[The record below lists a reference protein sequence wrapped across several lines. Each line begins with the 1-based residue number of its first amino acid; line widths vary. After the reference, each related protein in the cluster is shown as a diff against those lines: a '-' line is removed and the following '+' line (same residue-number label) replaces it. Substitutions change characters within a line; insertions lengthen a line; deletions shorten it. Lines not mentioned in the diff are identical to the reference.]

1 MVGEVAG
8 DGAGMYIKLHM
19 STTGSS
25 ATHGFV
31 EVPELRDRVG
41 VFRDRTH
48 AGEVLAGML
57 ANALSP
63 AALVLAI
70 PAGGVPVGV
79 EVARRLNLKL
89 ELAVVSKILIPGTTE
104 AGYGAVAFDGT
115 VRLNE
120 PLVAAL
126 GLTEAAVEEGIA
138 ATRTRIA
145 RRVQLLR
152 HGRPFPDLRN
162 VAAVLVDDG
171 LASGFTMRVAVEA
184 LRAGGAAEVIIAVP
198 TGHLDAV
205 RRLSPLVETLYCA
218 NVRGERS
225 FAVADA
231 YRSWS
236 DVSEAEVQRI
246 LGARQPASTQP
257 SPARSR
263 AR

>member
-1 MVGEVAG
+1 MNA
-8 DGAGMYIKLHM
+8 
-19 STTGSS
+19 TGGSDPQRVVD
-25 ATHGFV
+25 A
-31 EVPELRDRVG
+31 PELRDRVG

-57 ANALSP
+57 AEALAP
-63 AALVLAI
+63 AGSLVLAI

-79 EVARRLNLKL
+79 EVARRLDLDL

-126 GLTEAAVEEGIA
+126 GLTEAAVEAGIA
-138 ATRTRIA
+138 ATRKRVA
-145 RRVQLLR
+145 RRVRNLR
-152 HGRPFPDLRN
+152 RGRPLPDLRD

-184 LRAGGAAEVIIAVP
+184 LRAGGAGKVIVAVP

-205 RRLSPLVETLYCA
+205 RRLSPLVDILCCA
-218 NVRGERS
+218 NVRAGRS

-246 LGARQPASTQP
+246 LDARPPRGGIKVEEPEDRPAG
-257 SPARSR
+257 PAGRR
-263 AR
+263 YT

>member
-1 MVGEVAG
+1 MQMSAP
-8 DGAGMYIKLHM
+8 GASALHR
-19 STTGSS
+19 
-25 ATHGFV
+25 FV
-31 EVPELRDRVG
+31 EVPELRDRIG

-57 ANALSP
+57 AEVLSP
-63 AALVLAI
+63 SSLVLAI

-79 EVARRLNLKL
+79 EVARRLGLEF

-126 GLTEAAVEEGIA
+126 GLTEASVEEGIA
-138 ATRTRIA
+138 ATRERVA
-145 RRVQLLR
+145 RRVQHLR

-162 VAAVLVDDG
+162 VAVVLVDDG

-184 LRAGGAAEVIIAVP
+184 LRAGGAGEVVVAVP

-205 RRLSPLVETLYCA
+205 RRLSPLVETLCCA
-218 NVRGERS
+218 NVRGGRS

-231 YRSWS
+231 YRSWR

-246 LGARQPASTQP
+246 LGARPPAGTQP
-257 SPARSR
+257 SQARPR

>member
-1 MVGEVAG
+1 MAG
-8 DGAGMYIKLHM
+8 L
-19 STTGSS
+19 
-25 ATHGFV
+25 
-31 EVPELRDRVG
+31 
-41 VFRDRTH
+41 
-48 AGEVLAGML
+48 LADV
-57 ANALSP
+57 LSP

-79 EVARRLNLKL
+79 EVARRLDLRL

-120 PLVAAL
+120 PLAA
-126 GLTEAAVEEGIA
+126 AAVEEGIA
-138 ATRTRIA
+138 ATRARVA
-145 RRVQLLR
+145 RRVQQLR

-162 VAAVLVDDG
+162 VPVVLVDDG

-184 LRAGGAAEVIIAVP
+184 LRAGGAGEVIVAVP

-205 RRLSPLVETLYCA
+205 RRLSPLVETLCCA
-218 NVRGERS
+218 NVRGGRS

-246 LGARQPASTQP
+246 LDARLPTGTQP
-257 SPARSR
+257 SPARHR